1 MQNKKRES
9 YIDDKSESNA
19 LLFSSIM
26 AATAM
31 IRASADAS
39 DITVF
44 PAGIPFLN
52 NSELYLT
59 IMLEDKDAEIKNH
72 QFGIVKIP
80 SDHLPRFIELPSEKG
95 RHDIILLD
103 EIVRYS
109 LKWLF
114 PGFHVINSYSI
125 KITRD
130 AELYIEDE
138 FSGDLMDKI
147 KKSLIK
153 RALKNQNVA

>member
-44 PAGIPFLN
+44 PAGI
-52 NSELYLT
+52 
-59 IMLEDKDAEIKNH
+59 
-72 QFGIVKIP
+72 QFVPGIV
-80 SDHLPRFIELPSEKG
+80 LALG
-95 RHDIILLD
+95 
-103 EIVRYS
+103 V
-109 LKWLF
+109 
-114 PGFHVINSYSI
+114 G
-125 KITRD
+125 
-130 AELYIEDE
+130 
-138 FSGDLMDKI
+138 
-147 KKSLIK
+147 
-153 RALKNQNVA
+153 ALKVKLLLW

>member
-52 NSELYLT
+52 N
-59 IMLEDKDAEIKNH
+59 
-72 QFGIVKIP
+72 
-80 SDHLPRFIELPSEKG
+80 
-95 RHDIILLD
+95 
-103 EIVRYS
+103 
-109 LKWLF
+109 
-114 PGFHVINSYSI
+114 
-125 KITRD
+125 
-130 AELYIEDE
+130 
-138 FSGDLMDKI
+138 
-147 KKSLIK
+147 
-153 RALKNQNVA
+153 

>member
-9 YIDDKSESNA
+9 YIDKSESNA

-52 NSELYLT
+52 NSER
-59 IMLEDKDAEIKNH
+59 IR
-72 QFGIVKIP
+72 
-80 SDHLPRFIELPSEKG
+80 RFSSP
-95 RHDIILLD
+95 
-103 EIVRYS
+103 
-109 LKWLF
+109 
-114 PGFHVINSYSI
+114 
-125 KITRD
+125 
-130 AELYIEDE
+130 
-138 FSGDLMDKI
+138 
-147 KKSLIK
+147 
-153 RALKNQNVA
+153 